1 MVAHVHHFEFI
12 VTDSEFE
19 ALILECSLIKQYHPK
34 YNILLKDDKGYH
46 YIKITKGPWSRIEA
60 AKQKLEDGA
69 TYIGP
74 FISSWTNR
82 LWMRRLKFL
91 SFLFV
96 IKNFRRIYVR
106 RVLV

>member
-46 YIKITKGPWSRIEA
+46 YIKITKGPWSRA
-60 AKQKLEDGA
+60 LKLPNKNWRTGYLYRAVYQFLDGK
-69 TYIGP
+69 TG
-74 FISSWTNR
+74 SG
-82 LWMRRLKFL
+82 
-91 SFLFV
+91 
-96 IKNFRRIYVR
+96 
-106 RVLV
+106 